1 MNNLFI
7 PIIHSWIYISPWIYI
22 FHPRPLLPLIQNHL
36 QLIIL
41 LKSRNMYSLN
51 NSIYNFQWAEIF
63 STKQPTRWIHSSIVQ
78 NVFSCSDSRRRFV
91 SSFRKSNDNQ
101 RSRLSPDYIW
111 DWLVEL
117 FVHEIFARMSNH
129 WRFAHPCYIN
139 PFLSTDSLFL
149 LFFVSFSPFE
159 KIAQFTRYK

>member
-1 MNNLFI
+1 MDLYITMDLYI
-7 PIIHSWIYISPWIYI
+7 PPTLSVTVNSKS
-22 FHPRPLLPLIQNHL
+22 FTANH
-36 QLIIL
+36 L

-51 NSIYNFQWAEIF
+51 NSIYNFQWTEIF
-63 STKQPTRWIHSSIVQ
+63 SAKQPTRWIHSSIVQ

-101 RSRLSPDYIW
+101 RSHLSSNYIW

-159 KIAQFTRYK
+159 KIADTLHAINRKK